1 LVQLHGRDRIYYQR
15 IIGKSAQSAPAS
27 CFADSLV
34 RQPDQ
39 FDFGY
44 PIYRASPNSFEHPR
58 GDWRY
63 CDDDSPVKLLA
74 RRCPACFELRTM
86 AGHDPCIAD
95 LPGVYSACCGHGV
108 VEPYVNIYGEMT
120 RLIGA
125 AALDW
130 FRRHG
135 KGPPQ

>member
-1 LVQLHGRDRIYYQR
+1 
-15 IIGKSAQSAPAS
+15 
-27 CFADSLV
+27 V

-44 PIYRASPNSFEHPR
+44 PIYRAAPNSFEHPR

-63 CDDDSPVKLLA
+63 CDDDTPVGNFRPCPLCNK
-74 RRCPACFELRTM
+74 RRTA
-86 AGHDPCIAD
+86 AGHDPCIGD
-95 LPGVYSACCGHGV
+95 LLNVYSACCGHGV
-108 VEPYVNIYGEMT
+108 VEPYVNIYGVMT
-120 RLIGA
+120 RLTGT

-130 FRRHG
+130 FRSRG